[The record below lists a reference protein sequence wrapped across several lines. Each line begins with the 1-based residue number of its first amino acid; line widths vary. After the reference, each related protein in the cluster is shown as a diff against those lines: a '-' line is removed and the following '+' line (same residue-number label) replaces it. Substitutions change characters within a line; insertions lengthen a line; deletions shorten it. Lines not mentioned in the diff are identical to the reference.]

1 MENSKQLYEDI
12 GNALKEVFPV
22 IKLESVIEATSDK
35 SVEWLLAHYN
45 HYYIDWHENAENT
58 RADVPV
64 RLRRRGLRITYYDGN
79 ELITE
84 YYTNDDITEWLAGK
98 NWFRVT
104 EFDTRTYVFAGV
116 ADHTTIPE
124 DDINYQIYFAY
135 EGGTYPGFDNIEVV
149 EGMNVIMKT
158 TAGWKVNHLF
168 DSSYNKATTD
178 DKYVDSAGDTMKD
191 GAILTFVNGEIT
203 FGKGQTTIDKN
214 KVSAPNIEAGTKI
227 VTPAIK
233 TDDVETVRLVA
244 SEKLE
249 SPLVKGSNGEFTT
262 ATVGSLATTTSTVD
276 NETVK
281 TLNVDTETVK
291 TSNVTTSNVTTANID
306 TSTVEHEHVKE
317 LTADKATVASESV
330 IESTIGVAHI
340 TQGDANDLS
349 VKNLAITTAT
359 AQTMTVDSATLKSAT
374 ITNETVETSTVKN
387 LTATESHVTTEY
399 VETSNVRNE
408 TVNTS
413 KIKNATIDA
422 AAITA
427 ENVQTSTVG
436 KANISY
442 ETVETSE
449 IKELTVE
456 HGTVKNL
463 DVTAE
468 TSTHSTIETANI
480 KNANIDIAGIN
491 SESVNVSTVTKQTVA
506 NGHIVNGTIDDAT
519 IKKATVETEVVTSGK
534 ATDYAITTLN
544 ADNATIKDVEA
555 TNAYLGNAQVESLVF
570 TTIQGDTVQAN
581 AVNVSAV
588 NATSIKADS
597 ATIKT
602 AVISTLQAPELHSDS
617 VETVKLKANQ
627 SELETAA
634 VKTLKATTASIDVT
648 KTPVAIID
656 KANIAIGNIEEANV
670 EHNVTATN
678 LIKRG
683 GTNVQVLMADGS
695 IQTIGV
701 PNGIATLDNT
711 GNLPLS
717 QLGNVDTVLFQIL
730 PELPYDIK
738 VIKKSRIYVVPR
750 PGGAGGATN
759 IYKEYIYTG
768 DLDKPYN
775 ADAWEELGEITNE
788 VDLTAYARIDG
799 TTFTGDVFI
808 DYGHSLIMAGQ
819 SSTGEYE
826 ARLDHI
832 DYDQKS
838 GGQLSLRN
846 SDNETTVVINGVN
859 GEAKCKSFKRIGAT
873 VEDVLLGNGDII
885 TQEELV
891 KRYIEPLPDEIIKDL
906 PDFQF
911 SDSSNSG
918 DNNNGNAD
926 DNSDPDH
933 TIENG
938 NASFQ

>member
-1 MENSKQLYEDI
+1 MENTKQLYEDI

-35 SVEWLLAHYN
+35 SVDWLLAHYN
-45 HYYIDWHENAENT
+45 HYYIDWHENVENT

-64 RLRRRGLRITYYDGN
+64 RLRRKGLRITYYNGS

-84 YYTNDDITEWLAGK
+84 YFTNDDTTEWLASK

-124 DDINYQIYFAY
+124 EDINYQIYFAY
-135 EGGTYPGFDNIEVV
+135 EGGTYPGFDNIEIT
-149 EGMNVIMKT
+149 EGMNVILKT
-158 TAGWKVNHLF
+158 TGGWKVTHLF

-191 GAILTFVNGEIT
+191 GAVLTFVNGKIT
-203 FGKGQTTIDKN
+203 FGTGNTNIEKDNI
-214 KVSAPNIEAGTKI
+214 SAPTINAVTKI
-227 VTPAIK
+227 AAPTVKAYDI
-233 TDDVETVRLVA
+233 ETLRLDA
-244 SEKLE
+244 TEKVQ
-249 SPLVKGSNGEFTT
+249 SPLIKGDNGVFVSSTI
-262 ATVGSLATTTSTVD
+262 GSLNVTNST
-276 NETVK
+276 
-281 TLNVDTETVK
+281 VDTETVK
-291 TSNVTTSNVTTANID
+291 NLTVKEENVETSDINNGTIANATITS
-306 TSTVEHEHVKE
+306 EHVGASVVDNLRANE
-317 LTADKATVASESV
+317 AIIANSMVTSESATYA
-330 IESTIGVAHI
+330 TIKQADI
-340 TQGDANDLS
+340 THLSANELISPNVNATTLTSDS
-349 VKNLAITTAT
+349 AIIKNAAITTE
-359 AQTMTVDSATLKSAT
+359 TVSTST
-374 ITNETVETSTVKN
+374 ITN
-387 LTATESHVTTEY
+387 LTATESNVTTEY
-399 VETSNVRNE
+399 VENLNVRNE
-408 TVNTS
+408 SADIS

-427 ENVQTSTVG
+427 ENVKTSTVG
-436 KANISY
+436 KANITY
-442 ETVETSE
+442 ETVDTSE
-449 IKELTVE
+449 IKTLTVDR
-456 HGTVKNL
+456 GTIANL

-468 TSTHSTIETANI
+468 TSNHSTIETANI
-480 KNANIDIAGIN
+480 KNANVDIAGIDT
-491 SESVNVSTVTKQTVA
+491 ESVNVSTVTKQTVA
-506 NGHIVNGTIDDAT
+506 NSTITNGTIADAN
-519 IKKATVETEVVTSGK
+519 IKKATVESSIVTSGTANEYK
-534 ATDYAITTLN
+534 ITNLTTDSAIVNNL
-544 ADNATIKDVEA
+544 EA
-555 TNAYLGNAQVESLVF
+555 TNSYLDNAQVESMTF
-570 TTIQGDTVQAN
+570 TTIQGETVQAT
-581 AVNVSAV
+581 AVNVTSVSAD
-588 NATSIKADS
+588 TIKADNATLKK
-597 ATIKT
+597 ATIT
-602 AVISTLQAPELHSDS
+602 TLQAPEFHSDS

-627 SELETAA
+627 SDLDTAAIKTAKITTAA
-634 VKTLKATTASIDVT
+634 VDVI
-648 KTPVAIID
+648 KSPAAIID
-656 KANIAIGNIEEANV
+656 RAEIAVGNIGEADI
-670 EHNVTATN
+670 EHNITATN

-695 IQTIGV
+695 VQTIGV

-717 QLGNVDTVLFQIL
+717 QLGNVDTILFEIC

-738 VIKKSRIYVVPR
+738 TIKKSRIYIVPR

-759 IYKEYIYTG
+759 LYKEYVYTG

-819 SSTGEYE
+819 SSTGDYE

-859 GEAKCKSFKRIGAT
+859 GEFKGKSFKRTGAT

-891 KRYIEPLPDEIIKDL
+891 KRYIEPLPDELIKDL

-911 SDSSNSG
+911 ASSDSGSNTPT
-918 DNNNGNAD
+918 NND
-926 DNSDPDH
+926 INSS
-933 TIENG
+933 I
-938 NASFQ
+938 Q